1 MLADIY
7 GLGPESAWALE
18 GFRCASASSS
28 RRARSSRNAGLPPDA
43 RGKKGES
50 LAVTRRAPARP
61 PVTTAAARSLTCA
74 SRTHPRGRAPAY
86 AFAGYLM
93 EARPERLARLLDELG
108 HGARE
113 RSPAESIE
121 RELGLDATALDAR
134 VARWAAEMGE

>member
-1 MLADIY
+1 
-7 GLGPESAWALE
+7 
-18 GFRCASASSS
+18 
-28 RRARSSRNAGLPPDA
+28 
-43 RGKKGES
+43 
-50 LAVTRRAPARP
+50 
-61 PVTTAAARSLTCA
+61 
-74 SRTHPRGRAPAY
+74 
-86 AFAGYLM
+86 M